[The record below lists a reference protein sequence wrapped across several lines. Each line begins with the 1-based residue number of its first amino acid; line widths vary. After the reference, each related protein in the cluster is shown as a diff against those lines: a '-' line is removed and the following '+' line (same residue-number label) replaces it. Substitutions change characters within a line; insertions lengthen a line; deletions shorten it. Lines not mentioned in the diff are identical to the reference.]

1 VRDREIDDILKRA
14 ADVPHGVDPAV
25 MNRVTQS
32 IESSLRPVR
41 PLPRTW
47 VLAVALVVICV
58 AIAVAGAALL
68 GFHGIYNL
76 NAPER
81 ALIFSVLAI
90 LLGLASIECVG
101 QMIPGSRRRTT
112 PGVLLGVGVLALL
125 GVFAILFRDYRTE
138 QFVRQGIACL
148 IAGLLFAIPAGLAG
162 WFVLRRGFAV
172 NPGAAGLAAGMLAGL
187 AGLAMLEL
195 HCANFEAPHV
205 MLWHTAVVPI
215 SAAAGGLLGWGLHS
229 LRRHPYPR

>member
-1 VRDREIDDILKRA
+1 MKDREIDDILKRA
-14 ADVPHGVDPAV
+14 ADVPHDIDPAV
-25 MNRVTQS
+25 LTHVTES

-47 VLAVALVVICV
+47 VLAVSLVVICV
-58 AIAVAGAALL
+58 AIAMAGAALL

-76 NAPER
+76 SVLQR
-81 ALIFSVLAI
+81 ALIFFALAI
-90 LLGLASIECVG
+90 FLGLVSMECVG
-101 QMIPGSRRRTT
+101 QVIPGSRQRAT

-125 GVFAILFRDYRTE
+125 GVFAILFRDYRAE
-138 QFVRQGIACL
+138 QFMHQGIACL
-148 IAGLLFAIPAGLAG
+148 LAGLLFAIPAGLVG

-172 NPGAAGLAAGMLAGL
+172 NPGAAGLAVGTLAGL

-215 SAAAGGLLGWGLHS
+215 SAAAGALLGWGLHR
-229 LRRHPYPR
+229 LRRLP

>member
-1 VRDREIDDILKRA
+1 VKDREIDDVLKRA
-14 ADVPHGVDPAV
+14 ADIPHGVDPV
-25 MNRVTQS
+25 VLTRVTQS

-47 VLAVALVVICV
+47 VLAVALVAICV
-58 AIAVAGAALL
+58 AIAMAGAALL

-76 NAPER
+76 SVPQR
-81 ALIFSVLAI
+81 ALIFPALAI

-101 QMIPGSRRRTT
+101 QVIPGSQRRAA

-138 QFVRQGIACL
+138 QFVHQGIACL

-162 WFVLRRGFAV
+162 WFILRRGFAV
-172 NPGAAGLAAGMLAGL
+172 NPGAAGLAAGTLAGL

-205 MLWHTAVVPI
+205 MFWHTAVVPI
-215 SAAAGGLLGWGLHS
+215 SAAAGALLGWGLHR
-229 LRRHPYPR
+229 LRRLP